1 MNKFK
6 WKRSA
11 CLGISLIMTMGIC
24 LDSSSA
30 YAQGSSSNLLT
41 NIPKLSVGNLDLN
54 QMKNDSKVVTDLL
67 ASFLKESG
75 KLLIS
80 GKDLRIGIE
89 KTGQTDDEYAGLRL
103 SNVKTKEGISILGG
117 QDHQR
122 RNIMLRYEAV
132 ASGGSLVK
140 TYGTMTDTLWGKGF
154 YDKSIKPLFE
164 EALKLEAGTTS
175 AKVIGGSW
183 DASAVF
189 GKSSEGVA
197 YVSLSGNTLVK
208 TLGDQL
214 TGLVKNTE
222 VKFKAVSGTSY
233 LISVTDKTTTK
244 LVASV
249 AVDFKAGTVK
259 VTSRGDAGL
268 DVFKKVANI
277 GLKQADP
284 SGKTTYDTVF
294 AKQNDLLKEY
304 EKLSKALSANKAYE
318 LVSASGAKTLLKNDS
333 TAMNLLAEKYKLKD
347 QLFIKDG
354 APALPVK
361 VGLLNGWL
369 YMKEGYLHFVMEFY
383 PVK

>member
-1 MNKFK
+1 MKEFK
-6 WKRSA
+6 WKRVI
-11 CLGISLIMTMGIC
+11 CLGLSAVMTTGLC
-24 LDSSSA
+24 LGNGGA
-30 YAQGSSSNLLT
+30 YAQSSSSDILSKVS
-41 NIPKLSVGNLDLN
+41 KLSIGSLDLN
-54 QMKNDSKVVTDLL
+54 QVKNDSKVVTDLL
-67 ASFLKESG
+67 TSFTKEAG
-75 KLLIS
+75 KLLLT
-80 GKDLRIGIE
+80 GKDLRVGIE
-89 KTGQTDDEYAGLRL
+89 KSGQADDEYAGIRL
-103 SNVKTKEGISILGG
+103 GNIKTKESMSILGG
-117 QDHQR
+117 KDHQR

-132 ASGGSLVK
+132 ASGGSLAK
-140 TYGTMTDTLWGKGF
+140 TYGSMTDTLWGKGF

-164 EALKLEAGTTS
+164 EALKLAAGTTS
-175 AKVIGGSW
+175 AKELGGSW
-183 DASAVF
+183 DAYAVF
-189 GKSSEGVA
+189 GKSNEGTA

-233 LISVTDKTTTK
+233 LISVTDKTTKK

-249 AVDFKAGTVK
+249 AVDFKAGTVN

-294 AKQNDLLKEY
+294 SKHNELLKEY
-304 EKLSKALSANKAYE
+304 EKLSKSLAANKAYE
-318 LVSASGAKTLLKNDS
+318 LVNASGAKTLLKNDS

-369 YMKEGYLHFVMEFY
+369 YIKDGYLHFVMEFY
-383 PVK
+383 PLK